1 MHFSTFEIPEMGEG
15 TIYDLVLFT
24 ATGRLAHVERQGTAV
39 KSYALLVDQC
49 HSQALT
55 GVRSFLAE
63 A

>member
-1 MHFSTFEIPEMGEG
+1 MGEG
-15 TIYDLVLFT
+15 TIDDLVLFST
-24 ATGRLAHVERQGTAV
+24 TGKLAHVERQWTAV
-39 KSYALLVDQC
+39 KRYSLLVDQC